1 MACRVT
7 TWRTTEESHFM
18 NFLLSDEQR
27 EMQNSVERY
36 FLEQCDS
43 QRLHRA
49 FDDAGDHDADLW
61 RGLCDLG
68 VLGIAIPEAFGGM
81 GLELI
86 DLALVA
92 EALGRAAAPVPF
104 LGHVLA
110 TMAIAQSGNA
120 SQRER
125 WLPALATGELLA
137 TVAFAESSQDWQPE
151 QWTIGVDE
159 ATQISGAKSFVPAA
173 AVADLIVVGLS
184 GGRFAVVERNAQ
196 GVQVGEQDGID
207 RTRRLGRVTF
217 DRSPV
222 ELLPESAGS
231 RIRDAALVLL
241 AADAFGGASR
251 CVEMAVDYA
260 KTRKQFG
267 TAIGRF
273 QGLKHQIVNMATEVE
288 PARAL
293 YWYAAHAWDHLPQQ
307 AAQSAAVAKA
317 HLADR
322 YLQAARD
329 TVEAHG
335 GIGYTWEF
343 DLQILFKRAMFDYS
357 WMGSP
362 TLHRERIATL
372 AGW

>member
-1 MACRVT
+1 
-7 TWRTTEESHFM
+7 M

-27 EMQNSVERY
+27 EMQHSVERY
-36 FLEQCDS
+36 FVEQCDS

-49 FDDAGDHDADLW
+49 FDDSTDHDADLW
-61 RGLCDLG
+61 KGLCDLG
-68 VLGIAIPEAFGGM
+68 VLGITVPESFGGM

-92 EALGRAAAPVPF
+92 EALGRVAAPVPF

-110 TMAIAQSGNA
+110 TMAIAQSGNT

-125 WLPALATGELLA
+125 WLPVLATGEVLA
-137 TVAFAESSQDWQPE
+137 TVGFAESSQDWQPE
-151 QWTIGVDE
+151 QWTTDVGE
-159 ATQISGAKSFVPAA
+159 AAQISGVKSFVPAA
-173 AVADLIVVGLS
+173 AAADLIVVGLS
-184 GGRFAVVERNAQ
+184 GGRFAVVQRNAQ
-196 GVQVGEQDGID
+196 GVEVGEQDGID
-207 RTRRLGRVTF
+207 RTRPFGRVTF
-217 DRSPV
+217 DRTPA
-222 ELLPESAGS
+222 ELLAEPSGA

-241 AADAFGGASR
+241 SADAFGGASR

-273 QGLKHQIVNMATEVE
+273 QGLKHQIVNTAIEVE

-293 YWYAAHAWDHLPQQ
+293 YWYAAHAWDHLTEH
-307 AAQSAAVAKA
+307 ASQSAALAKA
-317 HLADR
+317 HLTDR

>member
-1 MACRVT
+1 
-7 TWRTTEESHFM
+7 M

-27 EMQNSVERY
+27 EMQHSVERY

-49 FDDAGDHDADLW
+49 FDDTTDHDADLW
-61 RGLCDLG
+61 KGLCDLG
-68 VLGIAIPEAFGGM
+68 VLGIAIPESFGGM

-92 EALGRAAAPVPF
+92 EALGRVAAHVPF

-137 TVAFAESSQDWQPE
+137 TVAFAESGQDWQPE
-151 QWTIGVDE
+151 QWAIDVDE
-159 ATQISGAKSFVPAA
+159 ATQISGAKSFVPSA
-173 AVADLIVVGLS
+173 AVADLIVVGLT
-184 GGRFAVVERNAQ
+184 GGRFAVVERNAR
-196 GVQVGEQDGID
+196 GVQIGEQDGID
-207 RTRRLGRVTF
+207 RTRRLGRVSF
-217 DRSPV
+217 DRTPV
-222 ELLPESAGS
+222 ELLAEPSGS

-273 QGLKHQIVNMATEVE
+273 QGLKHQIVNTATEVE

-293 YWYAAHAWDHLPQQ
+293 YWYAAHAWDHLPEQ
-307 AAQSAAVAKA
+307 ATESAAVAKA

-362 TLHRERIATL
+362 ALHRERVATL